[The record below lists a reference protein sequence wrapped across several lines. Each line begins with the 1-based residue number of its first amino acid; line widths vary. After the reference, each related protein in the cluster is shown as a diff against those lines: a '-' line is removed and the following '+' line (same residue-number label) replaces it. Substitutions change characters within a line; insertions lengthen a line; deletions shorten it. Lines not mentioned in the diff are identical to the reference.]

1 MTAAIAEK
9 VAKGYSVMIF
19 PEGTRSED
27 CHIQRFHR
35 GAFYLAERLGLDI
48 VPVFI
53 DGFGEVLPKKS
64 FHLHPGDMTV
74 QVLPR
79 IRRTDPAWNYG
90 FREMTSKMHKL
101 YEEMRHHR

>member
-1 MTAAIAEK
+1 
-9 VAKGYSVMIF
+9 MIF

-35 GAFYLAERLGLDI
+35 GAFYLAEKIGLDI

-64 FHLHPGDMTV
+64 FHLHPGEMSLE
-74 QVLPR
+74 VLPR
-79 IRRTDPAWNYG
+79 IRRQDVSSEVDY
-90 FREMTSKMHKL
+90 RVMTKQMRGIYIEKRNEKM
-101 YEEMRHHR
+101 RNHR